1 MISTGIEFKSF
12 KKKTSGSKIKK
23 IWKSLVYEFSERNN
37 DLLIS
42 LSKKYKYSFKFSN
55 LTKFKKLKL
64 FQIIGMGG
72 SALGAKA
79 IYSFLKHKINKK
91 FFQHITQFIL
101 FVP

>member
-23 IWKSLVYEFSERNN
+23 IWKSLVYEFSEGKN
-37 DLLIS
+37 DLLLS

-55 LTKFKKLKL
+55 LTKFKKIKL

-72 SALGAKA
+72 SSLGAQA
-79 IYSFLKHKINKK
+79 MYNFLTDKVKK
-91 FFQHITQFIL
+91 NF
-101 FVP
+101 